1 MAKTGRDFTAECP
14 TEVIEKVIR
23 QSASVVL
30 CDEGYHQI

>member
-23 QSASVVL
+23 QSASDVL